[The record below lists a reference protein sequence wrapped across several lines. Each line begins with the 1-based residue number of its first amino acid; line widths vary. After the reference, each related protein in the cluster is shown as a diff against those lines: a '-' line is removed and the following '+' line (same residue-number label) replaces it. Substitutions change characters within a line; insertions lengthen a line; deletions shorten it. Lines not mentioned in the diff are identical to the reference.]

1 MGWNHHNVSNWL
13 LTRGAHLADL
23 ETLIGQLGPEMLRQG
38 APVLRLRLAM
48 RTVHPLAA
56 ALSAIWHRDEGP
68 AVPVSNPHGLEHRP
82 DFSGSPLAM
91 IGTTQK
97 PLRKK
102 LTALTTSDHIA
113 YHEMR
118 DLGATDYFGIP
129 LLFGTRLSGI
139 LVVATDHPRGFDHG
153 DLSGIQALAPFLAQ
167 LAEIHR
173 LKILSS
179 AVTSAYL
186 GRGTSQRVLA
196 GEITR
201 GHIDQMDAAIL
212 ISDIRGWTGLNARMP
227 VEDAVALA
235 NLYFEVVDL
244 AVSQHGGEILKFLGD
259 GVLAIFPSED
269 GKQAAC
275 QNALSAAREAIAAE
289 LPEPLEFGVGLHF
302 GRVLYGNVGSKSRL
316 DFTVLGQAVNIA
328 ARIEALCAETGKR
341 ILYSSAIATEVSAPQ
356 TSQGRFALKGLDDPL
371 EVFSPLN

>member
-1 MGWNHHNVSNWL
+1 MAWNHHHISQWL
-13 LTRGAHLADL
+13 LEHGADPDTL
-23 ETLIGQLGPEMLRQG
+23 ESLISELGAEMLRQG

-56 ALSAIWHRDEGP
+56 AVSAIWHRDEGP

-82 DFSGSPLAM
+82 DFSGSPLAT
-91 IGTTQK
+91 IAKTQK
-97 PLRKK
+97 PLRQR

-129 LLFGTRLSGI
+129 LQFATRLSGI
-139 LVVATDHPRGFDHG
+139 LVVATDRPQGFDDA
-153 DLSGIQALAPFLAQ
+153 DLSGIEALGPFLAQ

-179 AVTSAYL
+179 AVTAAYL
-186 GRGTSQRVLA
+186 GRSTSQRVLA

-201 GHIDQMDAAIL
+201 GHIDQIDAAIL
-212 ISDIRGWTGLNARMP
+212 ISDIRGWTGLNARLP

-235 NLYFEVVDL
+235 NLYFEVVDQ
-244 AVSQHGGEILKFLGD
+244 AVSKHGGEILKFLGD
-259 GVLAIFPSED
+259 GVLAIFPSGD
-269 GKQAAC
+269 GRQAAC
-275 QNALSAAREAIAAE
+275 RNALNAAREAIAAE
-289 LPEPLEFGVGLHF
+289 LPDSLEFGIGLHF
-302 GRVLYGNVGSKSRL
+302 GRVLYGNVGSNSRL

-328 ARIEALCAETGKR
+328 ARIEALCSETGKR
-341 ILYSSAIATEVSAPQ
+341 ILYSSAVAAEISAPQ
-356 TSQGRFALKGLDDPL
+356 VSLGQFPLKGLTDPIGIYTT
-371 EVFSPLN
+371 PD